1 MFSVQTMTNPTLLVS
16 VEDLKAH
23 LRIEYDDEDAL
34 LERYIRVAQSNAEK
48 ITRSRLVEQTV
59 EITMDGFEYDELVF
73 HDVSPV
79 RSVTSVNYI
88 DDCGEAK
95 VLDLTKYRLIPGLPS
110 KLVPVA
116 RGRFPWVTTKG
127 SVTVSAVVGYVTCP
141 PEIVQWIM
149 LRAGDM
155 YQNRE
160 ASGDQQFKP
169 HDFVDALLETHRVF
183 S

>member
-1 MFSVQTMTNPTLLVS
+1 MFTVQTMTNPALLVS

-23 LRIEYDDEDAL
+23 LRIEYDDEDSL
-34 LERYIRVAQSNAEK
+34 LERYIRTAQANAEK

-59 EITMDGFEYDELVF
+59 EITMDGFDCGELVF

-88 DDCGEAK
+88 DDCGESKA
-95 VLDLTKYRLIPGLPS
+95 LDLTKYRLIPGLPS
-110 KLVPVA
+110 KLVPIA
-116 RGRFPWVTTKG
+116 RGRFPWVTTNG
-127 SVTVSAVVGYVTCP
+127 SVTVTAVVGYVTCP

-160 ASGDQQFKP
+160 ASGEKTFET
-169 HDFVDALLETHRVF
+169 HSFVDSLLETHRVF